1 MVTAVRMHEP
11 RITVGEEP
19 EKCVLRPARLANA
32 VRWFPAREDVAATD
46 AGPVSGAALEA
57 ERMEGARVH
66 GDYLLWSVDQFSP
79 SGCAPD
85 YGPHGHRLEG
95 ARLVPTL
102 LHMGA
107 LQSGGPDFKVLWGA
121 ALAWTAG
128 GTRGDKI
135 SKCILPCRFFTARAW
150 ANGPVKIFQG
160 ESPPP

>member
-32 VRWFPAREDVAATD
+32 VRWLPAREDVAATD

-107 LQSGGPDFKVLWGA
+107 LQSGGPDFKVLWEQLSHGLREEPEETR
-121 ALAWTAG
+121 LANASYHADFSLRGRGRTA
-128 GTRGDKI
+128 
-135 SKCILPCRFFTARAW
+135 P
-150 ANGPVKIFQG
+150 
-160 ESPPP
+160 